1 MLYAMLCLVGVFMV
15 KYYTAVEMR
24 KLERRLERV
33 KDDLGQVKD
42 KLGSV
47 QKHMDQV
54 RSDEEDYQDRVR
66 RIKETIEDLEIRMT
80 SFSQDDS
87 EENVVV
93 SDSSSPRPF

>member
-15 KYYTAVEMR
+15 KYYTAVEIR

>member
-1 MLYAMLCLVGVFMV
+1 MLYVMLCLVGVFVV

-24 KLERRLERV
+24 KLERRLDRV

-42 KLGSV
+42 KHGSV

-80 SFSQDDS
+80 SSSQDDS

>member
-1 MLYAMLCLVGVFMV
+1 MLYVMLCLVGVFTV

-24 KLERRLERV
+24 KLERRLDRV

-80 SFSQDDS
+80 SSSQDDS
-87 EENVVV
+87 EENVAV

>member
-1 MLYAMLCLVGVFMV
+1 MLYVMLCLVGVFTV

-24 KLERRLERV
+24 KLERRLDRV

-47 QKHMDQV
+47 QKHTDRV

-80 SFSQDDS
+80 SSSQDDS
-87 EENVVV
+87 EENVAV

>member
-80 SFSQDDS
+80 SSSQDDS